1 MMNAKR
7 EENAIV
13 LDYLPYGKSGEA
25 QREPVAQ
32 LLGDLQ
38 FTLLEAIPKAGLT
51 LSVGEK
57 VYIGRG
63 ERDKIAHIRGRVTYQ
78 QMTNAAQQELERQ
91 IKAIVLLR
99 EPEFVQFLNRAGA
112 ISIRVHALEQLPSIG
127 KKNLHHLLDER
138 ERKPFESFADAHG
151 RLPQLGD
158 VAHIFVERIIRELKG
173 DEKYFL
179 FVKLPSR
186 EERERY

>member
-1 MMNAKR
+1 MNAKR
-7 EENAIV
+7 EENAVI

-25 QREPVAQ
+25 QREPVVQ

-38 FTLLEAIPKAGLT
+38 FTLLEATPKAGLA
-51 LSVGEK
+51 LNVGDK

-63 ERDKIAHIRGRVTYQ
+63 ERDKITHIRGRILYNQ
-78 QMTNAAQQELERQ
+78 LTNAAQQELERQ
-91 IKAIVLLR
+91 IRTIVVNR

-112 ISIRVHALEQLPSIG
+112 ISIRVHALEQLPTIG

-138 ERKPFESFADAHG
+138 ERKPFESFADAHA

>member
-1 MMNAKR
+1 MMNQKR

-13 LDYLPYGKSGEA
+13 LDFLPYGRSSEA
-25 QREPVAQ
+25 QREPVGQ

-38 FTLLEAIPKAGLT
+38 FTLLEAIPKAGMT
-51 LSVGEK
+51 LSIGER

-63 ERDKIAHIRGRVTYQ
+63 ERDKVTHIRGRILYNQ
-78 QMTNAAQQELERQ
+78 LTNAAQQELERQ
-91 IKAIVLLR
+91 VKTIVIAR
-99 EPEFVQFLNRAGA
+99 EPEFIHFLNKAGA

-127 KKNLHHLLDER
+127 KKNLHHLLDQR
-138 ERKPFESFADAHG
+138 EKKPFETFADVHS

-158 VAHIFVERIIRELKG
+158 VAHIFAERIVRELKG